1 MIKRVFILILIIF
14 SMSVLFARIQVRRDS
29 AVLRSGPGSWYEVL
43 EYLEKGT
50 KLESLKY
57 DFEEEESDQWIKVK
71 YNEREG
77 FISIVST
84 MDIPPKKDVFASMA
98 QQTVS
103 TEATRHGVSA
113 GIKGFGERFTRT
125 FKGDIDF
132 LDFAMI
138 YSFDSREYKRF
149 KKDTY
154 RGFPKRANYRRVRLP
169 QIEKEFYF
177 TESETGLGLG
187 ISSVIASQGLFFNKR
202 MQDYINFLGMQLVE
216 AFDLTDIDFKFF
228 ILNTSEPNAYA
239 TPGGIIFI
247 TRGMIDLCLDEAE
260 LSLVLAHE
268 IAHVIYNHGM
278 QEILKRKHHIAAE
291 ARFQELDNMF
301 ADSMSK
307 KAQETNKELEN
318 DAFLILETL
327 VQGRLDKYEKE
338 ADETA
343 MIMTARAGY
352 NPQNLITLLNRF
364 KIQQSYSKNEHFR
377 EEIINFRIN
386 WATEFLVKTNFPEN
400 LMDKKERFQIH
411 KRMIK

>member
-364 KIQQSYSKNEHFR
+364 KIQQSYSKNENFR